1 MLPSCNRSGGS
12 ILRRRPLLSLLAILI
27 SLCII
32 LSCTLWR
39 KLNLQRY
46 FGTNTRKQK
55 IDVPIIL
62 SLNEEEEKGTKK
74 LQPKADTGRSS
85 PACRPHFQLALPD
98 GKWSDSIKFKRLY
111 FYHVRKAG
119 VRILKRITCTL
130 CTCLA
135 LYHYA
140 PITANNISLQYHICN
155 TLIPYKILPIHRA
168 QIYED
173 TLRGWPHIMD

>member
-1 MLPSCNRSGGS
+1 MVPSYNRSGGS

-74 LQPKADTGRSS
+74 LQPKADTGGSS

-119 VRILKRITCTL
+119 VRILKRITCT
-130 CTCLA
+130 A
-135 LYHYA
+135 YA
-140 PITANNISLQYHICN
+140 PVLLCIIMLPSLPTISHFNIIFAILSFPIKYYLYLYTGHKF
-155 TLIPYKILPIHRA
+155 TKIL
-168 QIYED
+168 
-173 TLRGWPHIMD
+173 

>member
-1 MLPSCNRSGGS
+1 MTDAIMVPSCNRSGGS

-119 VRILKRITCTL
+119 VRILKRITCMHLMHLSCFVSL
-130 CTCLA
+130 CSHHCQQYLTS
-135 LYHYA
+135 
-140 PITANNISLQYHICN
+140 ISYLQYSHS
-155 TLIPYKILPIHRA
+155 L
-168 QIYED
+168 
-173 TLRGWPHIMD
+173 